1 MKRQT
6 LFNVILLLLIT
17 IIFAISCSPSADIG
31 TSERLIL
38 ISNVDK
44 DENVE
49 TRSLESEDIL
59 SNLKIKG
66 VLLKYHSE
74 GLYSR
79 NSYFSAFYDDSN
91 KQFRNPNAFYL
102 EYLGKIEE
110 THYGMEFN
118 YVLYVPEV
126 IKTTYAKGNGK
137 NPKSGNPFWWYMQTY
152 YGKDMNMIRSDW
164 PSALLQLFLNKDGL
178 VMPNSKDVKGSWN
191 GWNTSNSN
199 NNESDN
205 LISDIGNYY
214 LENERSQSPETF
226 MYFKDAVRTS
236 KKNEQKA
243 HIIMPSEVR
252 YIYFSGSGI
261 DSNYDSL
268 IWYFETYYKVKK
280 DDLLKAY
287 KNGTI
292 GTLFEECYKKYG
304 YIEPKPT
311 DVNTI
316 LNVVDVTR
324 NIDSFKDKSPKFK
337 DARIYRAGILID
349 ESGAVIEDCDR
360 IYFEYFENENRVFI
374 YLPEKY
380 VEQMKEY
387 CKKNNK
393 KFSYNG
399 NLIWNYLNDFCGRTR
414 EEGEGDNKYVIQ
426 GKYIECLANYRA
438 SEGFKQ
444 Q

>member
-137 NPKSGNPFWWYMQTY
+137 NPESGNPFWWYMQTY
-152 YGKDMNMIRSDW
+152 YGKDMDMIRSDW
-164 PSALLQLFLNKDGL
+164 PSTLLQLFLN
-178 VMPNSKDVKGSWN
+178 
-191 GWNTSNSN
+191 
-199 NNESDN
+199 
-205 LISDIGNYY
+205 
-214 LENERSQSPETF
+214 
-226 MYFKDAVRTS
+226 
-236 KKNEQKA
+236 
-243 HIIMPSEVR
+243 
-252 YIYFSGSGI
+252 
-261 DSNYDSL
+261 
-268 IWYFETYYKVKK
+268 
-280 DDLLKAY
+280 
-287 KNGTI
+287 
-292 GTLFEECYKKYG
+292 
-304 YIEPKPT
+304 EPP
-311 DVNTI
+311 
-316 LNVVDVTR
+316 R
-324 NIDSFKDKSPKFK
+324 
-337 DARIYRAGILID
+337 
-349 ESGAVIEDCDR
+349 
-360 IYFEYFENENRVFI
+360 
-374 YLPEKY
+374 
-380 VEQMKEY
+380 
-387 CKKNNK
+387 
-393 KFSYNG
+393 
-399 NLIWNYLNDFCGRTR
+399 GRTPR
-414 EEGEGDNKYVIQ
+414 YPT
-426 GKYIECLANYRA
+426 
-438 SEGFKQ
+438 
-444 Q
+444 